1 MAKANT
7 TIDEELYDGLQQ
19 ARKKKPRYFALI
31 TKGADVVGLIVQKKK
46 INDGQAAKAK
56 AEAKGSGV
64 ITGVCQGQ
72 GVELTFEVLDAE
84 PTIKTIKIKEF
95 INEQTDLALKPQWA
109 VVKALTEVKEDDD
122 APPPTGKPPV
132 EKVAPATP
140 EQPVV
145 SPTSQVEPEPTSKPP
160 TGDPLA
166 ELSAKLKALTPAVQT
181 AIMASPVRKTELL
194 GAVDAVKK
202 LIKAEDAAGAQQS
215 LLTLAKLLSP
225 SGASQSTAKQES
237 PSSTGD
243 EATYTKAKARFA
255 ACRGIWIRVRD
266 QAVSDIHKIRD
277 AMVAEFKDVENLAEN
292 LARGVSEL
300 NRAAERFNDDL
311 KLKFDAFIADPPPP
325 PQARDGIKKEVL
337 VLIET
342 YRNEIESNQ
351 LYEALDQKEFAQV
364 LVKAP
369 LLQTLQAMA
378 KDLA

>member
-1 MAKANT
+1 MAKEKETT

-64 ITGVCQGQ
+64 ITGVCHGQ
-72 GVELTFEVLDAE
+72 GVELTFEVEGTE
-84 PTIKTIKIKEF
+84 PSIATKKIKDF
-95 INEQTDLALKPQWA
+95 IDEETELALKPQWA
-109 VVKALTEVKEDDD
+109 VVKTLTEVKEEDDTQPGATTAK
-122 APPPTGKPPV
+122 APPPTTEP
-132 EKVAPATP
+132 TP
-140 EQPVV
+140 TQPV
-145 SPTSQVEPEPTSKPP
+145 TEPTTPP

-166 ELSAKLKALTPAVQT
+166 DLKAKLKALTPAVT
-181 AIMASPVRKTELL
+181 NAILASPARKKDLL
-194 GAVDAVKK
+194 DAVDICKK
-202 LIKAEDAAGAQQS
+202 QIKAEKATEAQVALQDVARLINELMAGGSTSPTSGQ
-215 LLTLAKLLSP
+215 P
-225 SGASQSTAKQES
+225 SGT
-237 PSSTGD
+237 D
-243 EATYTKAKARFA
+243 EAGYAKAKAKFA

-266 QAVSDIHKIRD
+266 KAVSDIHAIRD
-277 AMVAEFKDVENLAEN
+277 AMVAEYKDVKELAQN

-300 NRAAERFNDDL
+300 NGAANRFNDDL

-325 PQARDGIKKEVL
+325 PEAREGIKKETL
-337 VLIET
+337 ALIET
-342 YRNEIESNQ
+342 YRSEIESNQ